1 MGKRPLRG
9 VDGEVRIGGLA
20 DRDGETKMCCHWITA
35 RILTIVTTEGRQ
47 SIFNMKTYR
56 VKQLTRQYNGHTHF
70 KYIVQ
75 PTEKNILI
83 ARNQLAEWREWC
95 WQTWGPGRE
104 LLWSITATPHAVW
117 SWDSEHGNRRI
128 YLKSDAELVLF
139 ELKF

>member
-1 MGKRPLRG
+1 M
-9 VDGEVRIGGLA
+9 
-20 DRDGETKMCCHWITA
+20 A
-35 RILTIVTTEGRQ
+35 RISTIVTTGGRRAPF
-47 SIFNMKTYR
+47 IMKNYK
-56 VKQLTRQYNGHTHF
+56 VKRLTRQYNGHAHF

-104 LLWSITATPHAVW
+104 LLWSITATPDAVW
-117 SWDSEHGNRRI
+117 SWDTEHGNRRI

>member
-1 MGKRPLRG
+1 
-9 VDGEVRIGGLA
+9 
-20 DRDGETKMCCHWITA
+20 
-35 RILTIVTTEGRQ
+35 
-47 SIFNMKTYR
+47 MKTYR

-70 KYIVQ
+70 KYIIQ

-117 SWDSEHGNRRI
+117 SWDSEHDNKRI